1 MEYIRFSSLIS
12 STMTQLEN
20 EKKNK
25 INKHPAYEK
34 IKEGKYIYNNET
46 PENYIFRAG
55 DYQADNI
62 KTIGLR
68 LISEV
73 VWINDLEYKLVLNH
87 INNSK
92 LTELQVGDTLH
103 AKITAITDE
112 YFAIETS
119 FDGQSKKSKL
129 WFAS

>member
-20 EKKNK
+20 EKKNE
-25 INKHPAYEK
+25 ISQHPAYEK

-87 INNSK
+87 INQPD
-92 LTELQVGDTLH
+92 LTQLNIGDELCAT
-103 AKITAITDE
+103 ITEITDE
-112 YFAIETS
+112 YFVTETS
-119 FDGQSKKSKL
+119 FSGQSKLSKL